1 MNSETG
7 IIMTNLM
14 FDPLDRHYD
23 LDDPQ
28 DPSRRVY
35 TCEAFIGNRFQ
46 ENARS
51 KGIQLSTLCKRL
63 NELHASTVHVHCIMK
78 YSIHVKCNFSHVHSC
93 IQLYVCEDV
102 KTHLPVTHK
111 HLPILVKLN

>member
-1 MNSETG
+1 MNCGRPANESKIQTVNTTMYSERPVNVSNILKVNTTMNSETG
-7 IIMTNLM
+7 IIMTNLI

-23 LDDPQ
+23 IDDPQ

-63 NELHASTVHVHCIMK
+63 NELHASTVHVHFIIK
-78 YSIHVKCNFSHVHSC
+78 YK
-93 IQLYVCEDV
+93 
-102 KTHLPVTHK
+102 
-111 HLPILVKLN
+111 